1 MFVTLPLAMLFQLT
15 QMNVATFVNV
25 LMGKTTH
32 TGGTVKVNGVAA
44 KMKKYKKIIG
54 YVPQDDIVLPELT
67 VRENILHAARIRLP
81 SKWSETEV
89 RNHANAVI
97 DCLDLTHVRDS
108 KVGSVA
114 APVISGGQR
123 KRVSIGMELA
133 AAPMAIFLDE
143 PTSGLDAAA
152 ASSIMKTLKALS
164 HLGMTIVVIIHQPRV
179 EIFEMIDDLILL
191 GNGRLIFQG
200 PEPRAQPY
208 FASLGFDFPPH
219 SNAGDIITDIITGNG
234 RPYKRIGDTS
244 KDALIENWHSIQ
256 ASHPQHDA
264 VSSKAESVSLQAS
277 MKGRGAPLW
286 RQIYFCL
293 LRAMRQQQR
302 ALSSFWF
309 EMGVSAFGGFLI
321 GLAQHGQK
329 GENFQGFFH
338 GDYEILSSAID
349 YKSVPQMALL
359 VCISIGL
366 IAAAPGV
373 RVFGEEY
380 LVFRREASSGHGRFA
395 YYLAKVTST
404 FPRMVLAC
412 LHFTVFFILLATPL
426 IGWFA
431 AFFANLA
438 YFYCIYGLASV
449 ISMIVRQAD
458 GPLFAVMASLIVGV
472 LSGAAPQLA
481 NVQTWHL
488 GWLWRSS
495 PGVWLA
501 EIYFGQNVS
510 PRAYL
515 YDVQEASKALGFR
528 LDAYA
533 LDLAALLCMGS
544 IYRVLAFAGLVIN
557 SKKRM

>member
-1 MFVTLPLAMLFQLT
+1 MFVAPTVTLSFTADRIT
-15 QMNVATFVNV
+15 ATFVNV

-32 TGGTVKVNGVAA
+32 TGGTVKVNGVAT
-44 KMKKYKKIIG
+44 KMKQYKKIIG

-67 VRENILHAARIRLP
+67 VRENILHSARIRLP
-81 SKWSETEV
+81 SKWSEKEV
-89 RNHANAVI
+89 QTHTSAVV
-97 DCLDLTHVRDS
+97 DCLDLTHVQHS

-114 APVISGGQR
+114 APIVSGGQR

-143 PTSGLDAAA
+143 PTSGLDATA

-164 HLGMTIVVIIHQPRV
+164 RLGMTIVVIIHQPRI
-179 EIFEMIDDLILL
+179 EIFEMIDELILL
-191 GNGRLIFQG
+191 SNGRLIFQG
-200 PEPRAQPY
+200 AEPRAQPY
-208 FASLGFDFPPH
+208 FASLGFEFPPH

-244 KDALIENWHSIQ
+244 KEALIEHWESIQ
-256 ASHPQHDA
+256 ASRPQQA
-264 VSSKAESVSLQAS
+264 GPSSIAESANLRAS
-277 MKGRGAPLW
+277 IKGRGAPLW

-293 LRAMRQQQR
+293 TRAIRQQHR

-321 GLAQHGQK
+321 GLAQNGQK
-329 GENFQGFFH
+329 GSNFQGFFLD
-338 GDYEILSSAID
+338 DYKILSSAID
-349 YKSVPQMALL
+349 YKSIPQMALL

-380 LVFRREASSGHGRFA
+380 LIYRREASSGHGRFA
-395 YYLAKVTST
+395 YYIAKVAST
-404 FPRMVLAC
+404 FPRMVLGC
-412 LHFTVFFILLATPL
+412 VHFTVFFLMLATPR

-431 AFFANLA
+431 AFWANLF

-449 ISMIVRQAD
+449 VSMVVRQTD

-472 LSGAAPQLA
+472 LSGAAPPLA
-481 NVQTWHL
+481 KVQEWHV

-495 PGVWLA
+495 PGVWIA
-501 EIYFGQNVS
+501 EIYFGENVR
-510 PRAYL
+510 PLAYL
-515 YDVQEASKALGFR
+515 YDVQEASQVTGFR

-533 LDLAALLCMGS
+533 IDMAALLCIGTV
-544 IYRVLAFAGLVIN
+544 YRVLAFGGLVVS
-557 SKKRM
+557 SKRRG

>member
-1 MFVTLPLAMLFQLT
+1 MFVLMLSSYHLKADR
-15 QMNVATFVNV
+15 NAATFVNV

-32 TGGTVKVNGVAA
+32 TGGTVKVNGVATE
-44 KMKKYKKIIG
+44 MKQYKKIIG

-67 VRENILHAARIRLP
+67 VRENILHSARIRLP
-81 SKWSETEV
+81 SKWSEKDVQT
-89 RNHANAVI
+89 HADAVV
-97 DCLDLTHVRDS
+97 DCLDLTHVRHS

-143 PTSGLDAAA
+143 PTSGLDATA
-152 ASSIMKTLKALS
+152 ASSIMKTLEALS

-200 PEPRAQPY
+200 PESRAQPY
-208 FASLGFDFPPH
+208 FVSLGFDFPAH
-219 SNAGDIITDIITGNG
+219 CNGGDIITDIITGNG
-234 RPYKRIGDTS
+234 RPYKRTGDTS
-244 KDALIENWHSIQ
+244 KDALIEHWESIQ
-256 ASHPQHDA
+256 ASHPQQETL
-264 VSSKAESVSLQAS
+264 SSKVESASLHAS
-277 MKGRGAPLW
+277 IKGRGAPFW

-293 LRAMRQQQR
+293 TRAMRQQHR

-309 EMGVSAFGGFLI
+309 EMGVAAFGGFLI
-321 GLAQHGQK
+321 GLAQNGQK
-329 GENFQGFFH
+329 GNNFQGFFL

-349 YKSVPQMALL
+349 YKSTPMMALL

-380 LVFRREASSGHGRFA
+380 LVFRREASSGHGRLA
-395 YYLAKVTST
+395 YYIAKVTST

-412 LHFTVFFILLATPL
+412 IHFTTLFMMLATPR

-431 AFFANLA
+431 GFLANLL
-438 YFYCIYGLASV
+438 YFYSIYGLAHV
-449 ISMIVRQAD
+449 VSMIVRQTD

-472 LSGAAPQLA
+472 LSGAAPPLA
-481 NVQTWHL
+481 KVQGWHVA
-488 GWLWRSS
+488 WLWRSS

-501 EIYFGQNVS
+501 EIYFGQNVG
-510 PRAYL
+510 PLAYL
-515 YDVQEASKALGFR
+515 YDVQGASIATGFS

-533 LDLAALLCMGS
+533 LDVAALLCIGS
-544 IYRVLAFAGLVIN
+544 LYRVLAFGGLLISSRV
-557 SKKRM
+557 KR